1 MNRKGRKLSAAEL
14 KRKDAYERLCMEM
27 AKAGYKK
34 RDLTVGVLA
43 ANTVSLLLS
52 LPFAA
57 ALALIYF
64 LVNPKGGFDIG
75 LGWCLA
81 FLPVF
86 FLLAA
91 IHELIHGL
99 TWSRFCSKGFDSIAF
114 GVIWKA
120 LTPYCTCSEPLT
132 KGQYIL
138 GGAMPTLVLGLA
150 LSVSAVALA
159 RPFLL
164 VLAVTMVLAGGGDML
179 IIAKLLCY
187 RPKGRDTL
195 YYDHPYECGLIAFER

>member
-1 MNRKGRKLSAAEL
+1 MKRKERKLSAAEL
-14 KRKDAYERLCMEM
+14 KRKEAYDRLCQEM
-27 AKAGYKK
+27 DLAGYKK

-43 ANTVSLLLS
+43 ANTLSLLLS
-52 LPFAA
+52 LPFAIA
-57 ALALIYF
+57 ITVIYF
-64 LVNPKGGFDIG
+64 LVNPQGSSQLSSLWWLLF
-75 LGWCLA
+75 
-81 FLPVF
+81 FPVF

-91 IHELIHGL
+91 VHEFIHGL
-99 TWSRFCSKGFDSIAF
+99 TWSRFTTGGFGSIAF
-114 GVIWKA
+114 GVIWKT

-132 KGQYIL
+132 RGQYIL
-138 GGAMPTLVLGLA
+138 GGAMPTVVLGFA
-150 LSVSAVALA
+150 LSAAAVALA

-195 YYDHPYECGLIAFER
+195 YYDHPYECGLVAFER

>member
-1 MNRKGRKLSAAEL
+1 MKGKERKLSPAEL
-14 KRKDAYERLCMEM
+14 KRKEAYERLCQEMEQ
-27 AKAGYKK
+27 AGYRK
-34 RDLTVGVLA
+34 RELTVGVLA
-43 ANTVSLLLS
+43 ANTLSLLLS
-52 LPFAA
+52 LPFAIA
-57 ALALIYF
+57 ITVIYF
-64 LVNPKGGFDIG
+64 LVNPQGSFQ
-75 LGWCLA
+75 LSSLWWLV
-81 FLPVF
+81 FFPVF
-86 FLLAA
+86 FLLTAV
-91 IHELIHGL
+91 HEFIHGL
-99 TWSRFCSKGFDSIAF
+99 TWSRFCSKGFGSIAF

-120 LTPYCTCSEPLT
+120 LTPYCSCSEPLT

-187 RPKGRDTL
+187 RPKCRDTL
-195 YYDHPYECGLIAFER
+195 YYDHPYECGLTAFER

>member
-1 MNRKGRKLSAAEL
+1 MSRKERKLTAAEL
-14 KRKDAYERLCMEM
+14 KRKEDYERLCGEMEQ
-27 AKAGYKK
+27 AGYKK

-64 LVNPKGGFDIG
+64 WVNPKGGFDIG

-114 GVIWKA
+114 GVIWSA
-120 LTPYCTCSEPLT
+120 LTPYCTCSEPLRR
-132 KGQYIL
+132 GQYIL
-138 GGAMPTLVLGLA
+138 GGAMPTLILGFGLA
-150 LSVSAVALA
+150 AISIVLA
-159 RPFLL
+159 QPFLML
-164 VLAVTMVLAGGGDML
+164 LAVTMVLAGGGDLL
-179 IIAKLLCY
+179 IIAKILCY
-187 RPKGRDTL
+187 RPKGRDVL
-195 YYDHPYECGLIAFER
+195 YYDHPYECGLSAFEK

>member
-34 RDLTVGVLA
+34 RGLTVGVLA
-43 ANTVSLLLS
+43 ANTLSLLLS
-52 LPFAA
+52 LPFAIA
-57 ALALIYF
+57 ITVIYF
-64 LVNPKGGFDIG
+64 LINRQGSFQLSSLWWLVF
-75 LGWCLA
+75 
-81 FLPVF
+81 FPVF
-86 FLLAA
+86 FLLTAV
-91 IHELIHGL
+91 HEFIHGL
-99 TWSRFCSKGFDSIAF
+99 TWSRFCSGGFGSIAF
-114 GVIWKA
+114 GMIWKA

-195 YYDHPYECGLIAFER
+195 YYDHPYECGLVAFER

>member
-1 MNRKGRKLSAAEL
+1 MKRKERKLSAAEL
-14 KRKDAYERLCMEM
+14 KRKDAYERLCLEM

-43 ANTVSLLLS
+43 ANTLSLLLS
-52 LPFAA
+52 LPFAIA
-57 ALALIYF
+57 ITVIYF
-64 LVNPKGGFDIG
+64 LVNPQGSFQ
-75 LGWCLA
+75 LSSGWWLV
-81 FLPVF
+81 FFPVF
-86 FLLAA
+86 FLLTAV
-91 IHELIHGL
+91 HEFIHGL
-99 TWSRFCSKGFDSIAF
+99 TWSRFCSGGFGSIAF
-114 GVIWKA
+114 GMIWKA

-187 RPKGRDTL
+187 RPKCRDTL
-195 YYDHPYECGLIAFER
+195 YYDHPYECGLVAFER

>member
-114 GVIWKA
+114 GVIWSA
-120 LTPYCTCSEPLT
+120 LTPYCTCSEPLRR
-132 KGQYIL
+132 GQYIL
-138 GGAMPTLVLGLA
+138 GGAMPTLILGFGLA
-150 LSVSAVALA
+150 AISIVLA
-159 RPFLL
+159 QPFLML
-164 VLAVTMVLAGGGDML
+164 LAVTMVLAGGGDLL
-179 IIAKLLCY
+179 IIAKILLS
-187 RPKGRDTL
+187 
-195 YYDHPYECGLIAFER
+195 LIHI